1 MYKQLNSF
9 SRKKAFGKMSVV
21 NDGMTFM
28 RKCNFRKNKIIGN
41 NKNPNN
47 FKFQN
52 IKNHQKNELQKSESS
67 NEQLHICCDPKFCY
81 SGKPETTK
89 DGVTK
94 KQKHVENCKPGIC
107 KWCEKQNFL
116 MIKLEKDD
124 ELYCQEIAIEHNA
137 FGCPNALENG
147 YTRRQDRNGPVILD
161 RKFLTEY
168 ILSGKSQIQKKKE
181 AENRKIN
188 IWKNPKYDN
197 YCVDAVILGEEIQ
210 KDDEETES
218 YTLVEESKPLTLV
231 EETESLTLVEE
242 IESSTPFV
250 EDTKH
255 SAVELLVQ
263 LKITL
268 TKNSKEQSSK
278 SEIKEIDINNSND
291 SIVSETTEHIISETT
306 KFDEL
311 KKEFEK
317 LLQIFQITGIKK
329 TPEIEKLFD
338 DSFKILS
345 QK

>member
-1 MYKQLNSF
+1 
-9 SRKKAFGKMSVV
+9 MSVV
-21 NDGMTFM
+21 DDGMTVVI
-28 RKCNFRKNKIIGN
+28 RRCNFLKNKNKIIGN

-52 IKNHQKNELQKSESS
+52 IKNHQKMYNELQKSESS
-67 NEQLHICCDPKFCY
+67 NEQLHICCDLLFCY
-81 SGKPETTK
+81 SA
-89 DGVTK
+89 
-94 KQKHVENCKPGIC
+94 KQKQQKHKGNCKPGIC

-116 MIKLEKDD
+116 MTKLEQDD

-168 ILSGKSQIQKKKE
+168 ILSGKSEIQKKKE
-181 AENRKIN
+181 AENREIN
-188 IWKNPKYDN
+188 IWKN
-197 YCVDAVILGEEIQ
+197 
-210 KDDEETES
+210 DEETKPL
-218 YTLVEESKPLTLV
+218 TLVVEETKPLTLV
-231 EETESLTLVEE
+231 EETKSSTHSTLVEDLKP
-242 IESSTPFV
+242 STLI
-250 EDTKH
+250 EDTKY
-255 SAVELLVQ
+255 SAVKLLLQ

-268 TKNSKEQSSK
+268 TKNPKEQSSK
-278 SEIKEIDINNSND
+278 SEIKEIDINTANY

-306 KFDEL
+306 EFDEL

-345 QK
+345 EK

>member
-21 NDGMTFM
+21 DDGMTVVM
-28 RKCNFRKNKIIGN
+28 RKCNFSKNKNKIIGN

-52 IKNHQKNELQKSESS
+52 RKNHQKMYDELQKSESS
-67 NEQLHICCDPKFCY
+67 NEQLQICCNLLFCY
-81 SGKPETTK
+81 SA
-89 DGVTK
+89 
-94 KQKHVENCKPGIC
+94 KQKQQKHKGNCDQGIC

-116 MIKLEKDD
+116 MTKLEQDD
-124 ELYCQEIAIEHNA
+124 ELYCQEISIGHNA

-147 YTRRQDRNGPVILD
+147 YIRRQDRNGPVILD

-168 ILSGKSQIQKKKE
+168 ISSGKSEIQKKKE
-181 AENRKIN
+181 AENRRLN
-188 IWKNPKYDN
+188 IWKNPKYNN

-210 KDDEETES
+210 KDD
-218 YTLVEESKPLTLV
+218 V
-231 EETESLTLVEE
+231 ETESLTLVEE
-242 IESSTPFV
+242 TKSSTPFVEETKSSTLV

-268 TKNSKEQSSK
+268 TKNPKEQSSK
-278 SEIKEIDINNSND
+278 SKIKEIDINTAND

-306 KFDEL
+306 EFDEL

-317 LLQIFQITGIKK
+317 LLQIFEITGIKK

-345 QK
+345 EK